1 MQTLRKAADF
11 QAIFYTRPDVWIF
24 PRPILQLF
32 HHGGKYFH
40 VYLKKILQNFGSIFF
55 GVLTCRR
62 IEPFFFIMPQKNMP

>member
-24 PRPILQLF
+24 PRLILQLF

-40 VYLKKILQNFGSIFF
+40 VYLKKILQKFGGIFLC
-55 GVLTCRR
+55 VLSG
-62 IEPFFFIMPQKNMP
+62 